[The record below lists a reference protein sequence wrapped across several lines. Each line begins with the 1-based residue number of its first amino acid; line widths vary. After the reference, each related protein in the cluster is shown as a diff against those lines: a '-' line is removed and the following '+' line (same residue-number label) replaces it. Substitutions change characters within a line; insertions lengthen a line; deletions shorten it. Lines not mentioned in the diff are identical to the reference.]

1 MTKFNATNLIVWGG
15 AYRPGGPTWIFTE
28 NHFAVPPG
36 EWVDHEF
43 RSYSCYFWTFQIELD
58 RIDTKN
64 FENGSVLEKLQTSK
78 VGEHFIKFMKFKPKF
93 NENPPFVFTQW

>member
-1 MTKFNATNLIVWGG
+1 MHIGLVGQ
-15 AYRPGGPTWIFTE
+15 PGFLPKTTSRY
-28 NHFAVPPG
+28 PLG

-64 FENGSVLEKLQTSK
+64 FENGLVLEKLRTSK
-78 VGEHFIKFMKFKPKF
+78 VGEHLIKFMKFKPNF
-93 NENPPFVFTQW
+93 NENPSFVFTQW